1 MIRNKNK
8 VLITGVSGLLGSN
21 LAYYFKDKYDI
32 LGLYH
37 SHPVLLDGT

>member
-21 LAYYFKDKYDI
+21 LCGEKYSFKDF
-32 LGLYH
+32 
-37 SHPVLLDGT
+37 SS